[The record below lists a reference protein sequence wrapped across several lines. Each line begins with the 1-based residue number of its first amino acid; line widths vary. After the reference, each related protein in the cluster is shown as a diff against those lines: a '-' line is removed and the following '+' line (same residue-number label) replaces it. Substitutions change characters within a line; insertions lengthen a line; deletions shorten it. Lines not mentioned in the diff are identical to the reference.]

1 MIEYPKWRYW
11 LVALVMGLAVLY
23 ATPNLFPQDFA
34 VQVGGIKGALVD
46 EAMQKKVEEAL
57 AGAQI
62 AVKRIDRDP
71 TRMLVRLN
79 SSEDQAKALSVI
91 AGQVD
96 ENNYNTALNL
106 ASTVPDWLRKLGG
119 KPVTLGL
126 DLQGG
131 VHFLLE
137 VDQEAAQQK
146 IQERS
151 RQSIYTTLQ
160 SRDIAY
166 RGVDLEGGVLTVRLD
181 QDSDR
186 AAAHAALIEAFTDF
200 DIEDVASD
208 PKQIR
213 LSFRPEALNQNASSV
228 IEQNTSTLRNR
239 INDMGVGEPVIQRQG
254 QNRIVV
260 QLPGVQDTAAAKR
273 RISAT
278 ATLEYR
284 ASIGTTADAAA
295 AKLSGRVPPEAI
307 LLEMGDGT
315 PVLLSKEIIASGDQL
330 ISATD
335 GTDPKTGTPAV
346 SVRLNSAGGDRML
359 EFTSRN
365 VGKPM
370 GVVYVE
376 RVPVVRV
383 IDGVERHETEDR
395 KRVIN
400 VATIQSTFGDQFQ
413 TTGLDSREEAKE
425 LATFLRGGALAAPL
439 SIVEERVVG
448 PSLGRDN
455 IIAGRNSVLLGLAGI
470 FIFMVIYYK
479 TFGVISMIGLTGNL
493 ILLLAVLS
501 LINATMTMPGIAGI
515 ALTLGMAIDANVLV
529 NERIREELRSGMTP
543 LASIRA
549 GYEKAW
555 ATIFDSNMT
564 TLIAGVALFALGSG
578 PIRGFALVL
587 CIGILTTMFTA
598 ITVTYAVVGLM
609 YGGKKKLTR
618 VSV

>member
-11 LVALVMGLAVLY
+11 LVGLIMALAVLY
-23 ATPNLFPQDFA
+23 ATPNLFPQDYA
-34 VQVGGIKGALVD
+34 VQVGGIKGAVVD
-46 EAMQKKVEEAL
+46 EAIQKQVEESLQA
-57 AGAQI
+57 ANI
-62 AVKRIDRDP
+62 PVKRLDREDK
-71 TRMLVRLN
+71 RLLVRFA
-79 SSEDQAKALSVI
+79 SSDDQSKALTAI
-91 AGQVD
+91 AETLD
-96 ENNYNTALNL
+96 ANKYNTALNL
-106 ASTVPDWLRKLGG
+106 APTVPEWLRKLGG

-131 VHFLLE
+131 VHFLME
-137 VDQEAAQQK
+137 VDQGAAQQK
-146 IQERS
+146 ILERS
-151 RQSIYTTLQ
+151 RQSIYTTL
-160 SRDIAY
+160 RGADISY
-166 RGVDLEGGVLTVRLD
+166 RGVDLDGSTLTVRLD
-181 QDSDR
+181 QETDR
-186 AAAHAALIEAFTDF
+186 VKARSELTTAFPDF
-200 DIEDVASD
+200 TIEDAAD
-208 PKQIR
+208 PKQIT
-213 LSFRPEALNQNASSV
+213 LTFRPEALNRNASSV
-228 IEQNTSTLRNR
+228 IEQNTATLRNR
-239 INDMGVGEPVIQRQG
+239 INSMGVAEPVIQRQG

-273 RISAT
+273 MISAT

-284 ASIGTTADAAA
+284 AGFGTADQALA
-295 AKLSGRVPPEAI
+295 AKQTGRVPPEAV
-307 LLEMGDGT
+307 LLEMADGS

-330 ISATD
+330 ITASD
-335 GTDPKTGTPAV
+335 GIDPKTGTPMV
-346 SVRLNSAGGDRML
+346 SVRLNSAGGERML
-359 EFTSRN
+359 DFTSRN

-376 RVPVVRV
+376 RVPVIRK
-383 IDGVERHETEDR
+383 IDGVEKPGTEER

-400 VATIQSTFGDQFQ
+400 VATIQGVFSTDFQ

-455 IIAGRNSVLLGLAGI
+455 IIAGRNSVLIGLAGI

-479 TFGVISMIGLTGNL
+479 FFGLISVIGLVGNL
-493 ILLLAVLS
+493 ILLMAVLS
-501 LINATMTMPGIAGI
+501 LMNATMTMPGIAGI

-529 NERIREELRSGMTP
+529 NERIREELRNGVTP

-549 GYEKAW
+549 GYDKAW

-564 TLIAGVALFALGSG
+564 TLIAGLALFALGSG

-598 ITVTYAVVGLM
+598 ITVTYAIVGLL